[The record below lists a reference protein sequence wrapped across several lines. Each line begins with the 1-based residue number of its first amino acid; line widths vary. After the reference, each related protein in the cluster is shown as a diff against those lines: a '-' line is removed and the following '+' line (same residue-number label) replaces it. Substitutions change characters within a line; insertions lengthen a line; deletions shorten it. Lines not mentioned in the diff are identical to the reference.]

1 MTTGPSIRQA
11 RREMYRQQIIAA
23 AELEFARTGFD
34 KTKVSDIA
42 RAADVSVD
50 TVYKN
55 FDGKNDIWD
64 ALNRHRMDGFIASGE
79 RATQGLTSP
88 LDRLLCSARAQVMFF
103 ADHPNFLDLHIRE
116 GWSWATAGLE
126 LGRGVQRDVWRTG
139 LSIVVAL
146 AEDAIDAG
154 EIPAMRPNIVA
165 GLAVSAL
172 QVLLADWVN
181 CQRDRPAEEV
191 ADELVAHL
199 KRTLA
204 APNAQSWG
212 CGAATSSAAP

>member
-1 MTTGPSIRQA
+1 
-11 RREMYRQQIIAA
+11 
-23 AELEFARTGFD
+23 LE
-34 KTKVSDIA
+34 
-42 RAADVSVD
+42 
-50 TVYKN
+50 
-55 FDGKNDIWD
+55 
-64 ALNRHRMDGFIASGE
+64 
-79 RATQGLTSP
+79 
-88 LDRLLCSARAQVMFF
+88 
-103 ADHPNFLDLHIRE
+103 LHIRE

-172 QVLLADWVN
+172 QVWLADWVN

-191 ADELVAHL
+191 ADELVAYL
-199 KRTLA
+199 RRTLA
-204 APNAQSWG
+204 APDAQSWG

>member
-1 MTTGPSIRQA
+1 MTKGSSIRQA

-34 KTKVSDIA
+34 KTKVTDIA
-42 RAADVSVD
+42 RTADVSVD

-64 ALNRHRMDGFIASGE
+64 ALNRHQMDGFIAAGR

-88 LDRLLCSARAQVMFF
+88 LDRLLRSARAQVMFF
-103 ADHPNFLDLHIRE
+103 ADHPNFLELHIRE
-116 GWSWATAGLE
+116 GLSWATAGLE
-126 LGRGVQRDVWRTG
+126 LGRGVQRDAWRTG
-139 LSIVVAL
+139 LGIVVAL
-146 AEDAIDAG
+146 AEDAIAAG
-154 EIPAMRPNIVA
+154 EIPAMRPNVVA

-172 QVLLADWVN
+172 QVWLTDWVN
-181 CQRDRPAEEV
+181 SERNRPAQDV

-199 KRTLA
+199 TRTLA
-204 APNAQSWG
+204 APDTQSVG
-212 CGAATSSAAP
+212 HAAGTSSTAQ